1 MSIFGAPSTGIGK
14 TAPDAKLRVQTSVFG
29 KPRPIVY
36 GQVRIAGNLVQYGDF
51 VATQQS
57 SGSGGGKGGG
67 GSSGG
72 KGAAG
77 SGSYTYKA
85 AIMIG
90 ICEGPVTFT
99 GAFWNN
105 GAGTAFPDLGL
116 GGYNGEYLQTGWP
129 YWNSAHSATSLNYK
143 GLAFVAAGPMDL
155 GTSSTIPQLTFEVT
169 GSINGAISGS
179 PDADPA
185 AVIPDFLANA
195 HYGMGFPSAF
205 IGNFSQYSAWC
216 IANGLVV
223 SPLIETQG
231 EGRAFIQDMMTAT
244 CSEMVWDG
252 AHLTV
257 VPYADSSVTGNSITF
272 TPNGVQFSLTD
283 NDFLLP
289 QGGNPNSA
297 GTGSADPVQSNL
309 NLTGRKNQVT
319 VEFIDR
325 ANNYNPDPVVVQD
338 DAHIQEYGIRPQ
350 DKKSFHLFA
359 LRSAAV
365 RSAQLLLGRET
376 VVTTYTFTV
385 GSQYARLL
393 PMDLIE
399 ITDAVLGLYAVV
411 VRITEI
417 SENSDY
423 SLTITGQEVPD
434 GISTAPIHASQNS
447 NSFSAGYNDAP
458 GSTNH
463 VLIWEP
469 PVALAGAYE
478 VWIAAAGN
486 YNWSGAQV
494 WVSTDDA
501 TFRLVGTLEGA
512 SRLGYTTN
520 TLVSATVGI
529 NSGQSVIVDMTTSGA
544 AITAGTHA
552 DALNGNTLSYISDG
566 STGEY
571 IAFSDAALG
580 SGETYTLGYL
590 NRGMYNT
597 KPISRT
603 SGQHFVRVI
612 DGGFLRFSLTTDRIG
627 STLHFKV
634 LPFNQYGGG
643 LVKLSDVTSIAYTP
657 SGTSP
662 SIPTGLAAAGGS
674 HQITV
679 IWNWS
684 SQPDVDHV
692 EIWRLL
698 AAPSATPSNNAV
710 AAGATLIT
718 QVYAASY
725 TDTSVALGTPG
736 TTGHYWIRYVAVT
749 GVVSDWLGP
758 VHATTAALTA
768 LDIADGIL
776 TTAKFASSISPV
788 GLVSTMPSGYTA
800 GNPQIVYNTADSKL
814 YRWTGSAWV
823 TSVASTDIAGILADA
838 QIAGM
843 DAAKLAGS
851 INPARIADG
860 TIAGTKFASSI
871 KAPYVIANTGVAG
884 IAANDLAVNSA
895 DSKLYR
901 WTGSAW
907 IAVVNTADLSGMI
920 TDAQIAGIAATKL
933 TTLILHTN
941 IGDGEISTPKL
952 AAGAVVAASIAA
964 GAVTASKLTL
974 SAGNMVADTAFRD
987 TSYWRFETPTTGW
1000 WLDTGGI
1007 AGILGMSPA
1016 ASLWDGGFTGTGY
1029 VSFAS
1034 PYNSANGIS
1043 AVPGTAYT
1051 LSARGYNSGNKDIN
1065 VALIFFDVA
1074 GTYLSSASVV
1084 WAAGASTVT
1093 TKRVQVTAPAGATTI
1108 SIVGEVHAGA
1118 SWSGNAG
1125 IGGITV
1131 VPAASAE
1138 MIVDGTITAGKIA
1151 VNTITADRLVANSIT
1166 AGQIQAG
1173 AISATEI
1180 AAGAVTAAKIAAGTI
1195 TATELSAGSVT
1206 TAKIA
1211 AGAVTALTIA
1221 AGTITGDEIA
1231 ANTLTADKL
1240 LANSITAG
1248 QIAAGAIGA
1257 TEIAAGSIHASRLAA
1272 DFALANSAQI
1282 GVATILSANIADL
1295 QVGTLKVA
1303 SGAISYFASAYN
1315 EYVWTPSGTYGADGS
1330 CTVSITITDANEIVL
1345 ILFKTITEYTD
1356 HASGVVTG
1364 STGGAGSGTN
1374 GSELGGPG

>member
-116 GGYNGEYLQTGWP
+116 GGYNGGYLQTGWP

-788 GLVSTMPSGYTA
+788 GLVSTVPSGYTT
-800 GNPQIVYNTADSKL
+800 GNPQVVFNETDSKL
-814 YRWTGSAWV
+814 YRWTGSAWTALIPAADLLGMV
-823 TSVASTDIAGILADA
+823 SDA

-843 DAAKLAGS
+843 
-851 INPARIADG
+851 
-860 TIAGTKFASSI
+860 
-871 KAPYVIANTGVAG
+871 
-884 IAANDLAVNSA
+884 
-895 DSKLYR
+895 
-901 WTGSAW
+901 
-907 IAVVNTADLSGMI
+907 
-920 TDAQIAGIAATKL
+920 AATKL
-933 TTLILHTN
+933 TTQILRTN
-941 IGDGEISTPKL
+941 ITDGEISTPKL
-952 AAGAVVAASIAA
+952 SS
-964 GAVTASKLTL
+964 GAVTTDKLFAGSVSASKMTI
-974 SAGNMVADTAFRD
+974 SGGNMVLDGAFAD
-987 TSYWRFETPTTGW
+987 TSYWTFPASSAVGW
-1000 WLDTGGI
+1000 FVDAGAI
-1007 AGILGMSPA
+1007 AGFLGIVRA
-1016 ASLWDGGFTGTGY
+1016 AGLYDGAWTGTDY
-1029 VSFAS
+1029 SSFS
-1034 PYNSANGIS
+1034 TPYNNANS
-1043 AVPGTAYT
+1043 VHAVPGTAYT
-1051 LSARGYNSGNKDIN
+1051 LVATGYNSGNRDIN
-1065 VALIFFDVA
+1065 VALIFYNAA
-1074 GTYLSSASVV
+1074 GTYLSSASLV
-1084 WAAGASTVT
+1084 WSAGASTSA
-1093 TKRVQVTAPAGATTI
+1093 TKRIQATAPSGAVTI
-1108 SIVGEVHAGA
+1108 AVIGEVHAGTA
-1118 SWSGNAG
+1118 WSGICG
-1125 IGGITV
+1125 IGGIAV
-1131 VPAASAE
+1131 IQAATGE
-1138 MIVDGTITAGKIA
+1138 MIVDGSIKTNHLEALSVDSDKLA
-1151 VNTITADRLVANSIT
+1151 ANS
-1166 AGQIQAG
+1166 
-1173 AISATEI
+1173 AIF
-1180 AAGAVTAAKIAAGTI
+1180 GKV
-1195 TATELSAGSVT
+1195 
-1206 TAKIA
+1206 
-1211 AGAVTALTIA
+1211 
-1221 AGTITGDEIA
+1221 
-1231 ANTLTADKL
+1231 
-1240 LANSITAG
+1240 
-1248 QIAAGAIGA
+1248 AAGAIKA
-1257 TEIAAGSIHASRLAA
+1257 EQFVAGELHAYHLAA
-1272 DFALANSAQI
+1272 DFALINSAQI
-1282 GVATILSANIADL
+1282 GMETVLTSNIGDL
-1295 QVGTLKVA
+1295 QVNTIKVA

>member
-1 MSIFGAPSTGIGK
+1 MSIFGSPSSGVTKSAPAT
-14 TAPDAKLRVQTSVFG
+14 TLRVQTAVFG
-29 KPRPIVY
+29 KPRPIIY
-36 GQVRIAGNLVQYGDF
+36 GRTRIPGNLTQYGDF
-51 VATQQS
+51 VATEQAS
-57 SGSGGGKGGG
+57 SHAGGKGGG
-67 GSSGG
+67 GGSGG

-77 SGSYTYKA
+77 SGSYTYTA
-85 AIMIG
+85 AVMIG

-116 GGYNGEYLQTGWP
+116 GGYAGGYAQAGWP
-129 YWNSAHSATSLNYK
+129 YWNSAHAATALNYR

-155 GTSSTIPQLTFEVT
+155 GSTATIPQLTFEVT
-169 GSINGAISGS
+169 GAINGAIVGL

-185 AVIPDFLANA
+185 AVLPDFLSNA
-195 HYGMGFPSAF
+195 HYGLGFPSALL
-205 IGNFSQYSAWC
+205 GDFSQWSAWC

-223 SPLIETQG
+223 SPAIETTA
-231 EGRAFIQDMMTAT
+231 EGRAFVQDLMDAT
-244 CSEMVWDG
+244 CSECVWDG
-252 AHLTV
+252 AHLSV
-257 VPYADSSVTGNSITF
+257 VPYADSVVTGNSVTF
-272 TPNGVQFSLTD
+272 TPVGVEYSLTD
-283 NDFLLP
+283 DDFLSA
-289 QGGNPNSA
+289 QGGNPNSS
-297 GTGSADPVQSNL
+297 GGGSSDPVQSNL
-309 NLTGRKNQVT
+309 NLTGRKNQVS
-319 VEFIDR
+319 VEFLDR
-325 ANNYNPDPVVVQD
+325 ASNYNPDPVVVSD
-338 DAHIQEYGIRPQ
+338 DAHVQEYGLRPKDRKQ
-350 DKKSFHLFA
+350 FHLFA
-359 LRSAAV
+359 LRAAAT
-365 RSAQLLLGRET
+365 RSAQLLLGREAVEGT
-376 VVTTYTFTV
+376 HTYTV
-385 GSQYARLL
+385 GKKFARLL
-393 PMDLIE
+393 PMDLVE
-399 ITDAVLGLYAVV
+399 ITDTALGLYAAV

-417 SENSDY
+417 TENADA
-423 SLTITGQEVPD
+423 SLTITAEDVPD
-434 GISTAPIHASQNS
+434 GISTAPIHASQPS
-447 NSFSAGYNDAP
+447 SSFAANYNAAP
-458 GSTNH
+458 GGTNQ
-463 VLIWEP
+463 VVIWEP
-469 PVALAGAYE
+469 PVALAGGYE
-478 VWIAAAGN
+478 IWIAAGGN
-486 YNWSGAQV
+486 SNWSGAQI

-501 TFRLVGTLEGA
+501 TYRLVGTLQGT
-512 SRLGYTTN
+512 SRLGTT
-520 TLVSATVGI
+520 TTSLASASAGI
-529 NSGQSVIVDMTTSGA
+529 NAGQTLGVDMTSSGA
-544 AITAGTHA
+544 AITAGTHT
-552 DALNGNTLSYISDG
+552 DALNGNTLAYLAD
-566 STGEY
+566 
-571 IAFSDAALG
+571 G
-580 SGETYTLGYL
+580 SGEYFAFADATLGTGETYSLGYL
-590 NRGMYNT
+590 NRGMFST
-597 KPISRT
+597 TPAAHA
-603 SGQHFVRVI
+603 SGSAFVRVV

-627 STLHFKV
+627 SPLHFKV
-634 LPFNQYGGG
+634 LPYNQYGGG
-643 LVKLSDVTSIAYTP
+643 LVSLDAVSSIAYTP
-657 SGTSP
+657 HGTAPVPP
-662 SIPTGLAAAGGS
+662 SGLAVAGGS

-679 IWNWS
+679 TWNWS

-698 AAPSATPSNNAV
+698 AAPSATPSNDAV
-710 AAGATLIT
+710 AAGATLLT

-725 TDTSVALGTPG
+725 TDTSTALNTPG
-736 TTGHYWIRYVAVT
+736 TTGHYWIRFVAVT
-749 GVVSDWLGP
+749 GVPSGWLGP

-768 LDIADGIL
+768 LDIADGVL
-776 TTAKFASSISPV
+776 TTAKFAAGLAPI
-788 GLVSTMPSGYTA
+788 GLVSSAPSGYTV
-800 GNPQIVYNTADSKL
+800 GNPQVVYNTADSKL

-823 TSVASTDIAGILADA
+823 VSVASSDIAGTLADA

-843 DAAKLAGS
+843 DAAKLAGT
-851 INPARIADG
+851 INLARIADG
-860 TIAGTKFASSI
+860 TIAGTKLASSI

-884 IAANDLAVNSA
+884 TATNDLAVNSA
-895 DSKLYR
+895 DGLLYR
-901 WTGSAW
+901 WNGSAW
-907 IAVVNTADLSGMI
+907 VAVVNTTDLSGMI
-920 TDAQIAGIAATKL
+920 TDAQIAGMAAAKL

-952 AAGAVVAASIAA
+952 AAGAVVTAALAA
-964 GAVTASKLTL
+964 GAVTASKMTL